1 MKKYL
6 FGSLAIALAVAFSAF
21 TVKPTSTDYVFR
33 FTGPA
38 PTEANIEQVTDAA
51 VDYFT
56 YWELV
61 EAETCPDG
69 QQKACRIEVD
79 EKYIKEISSV
89 VRLLAQDITLES
101 KEDFPMTAVIG
112 TSGSNY
118 RVNPSIESAD
128 IDVVNSTN

>member
-79 EKYIKEISSV
+79 EKYVKEISSV
-89 VRLLAQDITLES
+89 VRLLAEDILSEC
-101 KEDFPMTAVIG
+101 KFNFPMIAIPG

-118 RVNPSIESAD
+118 RVSTAIESTY
-128 IDVVNSTN
+128 IDVINSTN